1 MQLRHTFIRGVSLSQ
16 RRLQTVA
23 APVEGPVQTD
33 AALDTRL
40 EEEDEDE
47 DEEEQEERV
56 NIFILILF
64 HILNFHVKWFLNVLS
79 VFVI

>member
-47 DEEEQEERV
+47 EEEEERV